1 MERSEFYILMVE
13 DDQELANFNQIVLRR
28 AGFTAQHAAD
38 GEQAV
43 AMLDARRPD
52 IVLLDLNLPG
62 LSGWYVLE
70 YMNQRYPD
78 RQIPVIVTTAQSDP
92 ANRVVGKI
100 QAVYRYLI
108 KPFDRR
114 ELIAAIESALGLS

>member
-13 DDQELANFNQIVLRR
+13 DDQELANFNQIVLKR
-28 AGFTAQHAAD
+28 AGFSAQHAAD

-43 AMLDARRPD
+43 AMINAHKPD

-62 LSGWYVLE
+62 LSGWHVLE
-70 YMNQRYPD
+70 YLTQRYPSEA
-78 RQIPVIVTTAQSDP
+78 IPVIVTTAQSDP

-114 ELIAAIESALGLS
+114 ELISAIESALGLV